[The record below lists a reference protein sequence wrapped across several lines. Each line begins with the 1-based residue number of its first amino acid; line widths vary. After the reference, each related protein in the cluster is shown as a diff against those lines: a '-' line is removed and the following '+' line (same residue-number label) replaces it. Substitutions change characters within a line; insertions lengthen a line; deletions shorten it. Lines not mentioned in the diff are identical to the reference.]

1 MDAHMISFFMT
12 LLQLSKAI
20 VNQWRDPEFRNIA
33 ILLVMLVGVGT
44 VFYSLVE
51 GWNWFDALYFTVI
64 TLATVG
70 YGDFA
75 PQTVLGKAFT
85 IAYIL
90 LGLGLFVALV
100 RYIAEGVLTQRRQR
114 ERAGQHEGPR
124 EDTDS

>member
-1 MDAHMISFFMT
+1 MISFFMT
-12 LLQLSKAI
+12 FARLFQA
-20 VNQWRDPEFRNIA
+20 VARQWREPEFRNIA
-33 ILLVMLVGVGT
+33 ILLMMLVGVGT

-51 GWNWFDALYFTVI
+51 GWHWFDALYFTVI

-85 IAYIL
+85 MIYIL

-100 RYIAEGVLTQRRQR
+100 RYIAEGVLEQRRKR
-114 ERAGQHEGPR
+114 SGPR
-124 EDTDS
+124 EDADL